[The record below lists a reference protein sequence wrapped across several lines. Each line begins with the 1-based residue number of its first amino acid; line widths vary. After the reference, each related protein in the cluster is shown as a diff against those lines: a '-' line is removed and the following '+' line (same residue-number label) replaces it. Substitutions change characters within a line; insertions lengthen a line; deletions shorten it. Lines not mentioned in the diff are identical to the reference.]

1 MPRGLFFLIIL
12 VVLIVGI
19 LFFLSS
25 QAEEVPVQPIDIEV
39 NAPADAG

>member
-1 MPRGLFFLIIL
+1 MPRGFAFLLIL
-12 VVLIVGI
+12 IVLIVAA

-25 QAEEVPVQPIDIEV
+25 QAEEVPQQPIEIEV